1 MNNQHLHF
9 QFPAEPF
16 QRWHVIEDRS
26 LPGSL
31 RFRHPCKPDEKPNP
45 KENFGVSELSARLEH
60 AGVEYIRIALGNDA
74 RSFDWAFLML
84 SGSPPGVEVPG
95 DGRWYPVIPW
105 VRDDGFYAVAMRKP
119 MPYQDAC
126 HLFGFDIPEGKPSV
140 PKRIKRDVARGITS
154 LFGELLETRE
164 LNQWDLL
171 HTVMLADGKTTF
183 EVATYNP
190 GNRWPD
196 AWTSGAALA
205 SRRAGAILTGHLVQV
220 GDLIQIT
227 GAMPN
232 GQIKANCLIWDI
244 EHDLVVWDVK
254 PELRAWQGQ
263 IYLSVLNELHGG
275 PAHLDVQTASNLD
288 LAKVRDHKLIR
299 YLCQEYACDV
309 FDLMRDDERVKE
321 EIGFYNPASWVDENG
336 SPVVSENRWKLWR
349 MYAAGLPAMQFR
361 NCRDA
366 FYRTQ
371 MESPE
376 NTDPDRFRIRF
387 REPQDLMTVK
397 PQQLAGVAVRGYLF
411 PEPFVFDQKGYP
423 HWERSTL
430 PDVDSVYLGGFE
442 GEFISLRN
450 PNASHRESGKL
461 RGRRLQ
467 RFAGI
472 DRGAVMF
479 VHLGFAASPE
489 GTPGMAKSFNGAD
502 FDDSVLALLD
512 PEIVKHWKALP
523 EYPRV
528 VAAPAVVKVINDG
541 DALFDRHPTVVEY
554 DGDYVT
560 RMLYDARQGQTGIG
574 YVVNS
579 ITWFN
584 LLWLN
589 RESIVSELRQ
599 MQPNSQVAAAIHWME
614 EELPRS
620 RMPMVASRL
629 EGIIDAIKLNGSSI
643 NWVSGVITE
652 FRETCPVAPK
662 FWWQG
667 GYQGLGRI
675 FRDRLENGHAPI
687 SVTTPMDVAH
697 EEWIDLFQKARQF
710 ADKESWRHCW
720 RVPPEIRGFPTRP
733 EAAPAARDFWMFYN
747 RTREAKKAE
756 FLKAGNDHRGR
767 KVTSEQEAGI
777 AAYLYA
783 EEEVHN
789 RIKASGMYLEIYAE
803 LVKLVF
809 DRGMTLEPPRNSD
822 GTVKPVADG
831 ILGGPHTLDG
841 LLDIARAAGVTRRHV
856 PLTWESDRVRADYGD
871 LNLDIVVE
879 ATLVRMAGSTPN
891 PASWIG
897 IVDLPNGNYRLEHGL
912 VVTKDTI
919 EAPPQ
924 EPAVALVAV
933 SGLEQRLRD
942 ERLKREDRQRIE
954 AELKA
959 FRAQICT
966 GVTIKPV
973 TYRNPRSREDE
984 PGAEVFLEGTSEP
997 FGWISPAHLPLVKSE
1012 LTGVLVSD
1020 GPYTFKVL
1028 CPLVRKDQPVASPP
1042 PVVVQDV
1049 TTHAV
1054 KDVPVQVVK
1063 PPSLNTRRVLSLDV
1077 VNGWQFKLSC
1087 GTATQAEF
1095 CNWMARAG
1103 SGATARPTTVVRRG
1117 VSEPAVAVYLDGQ
1130 KEQFGWIAKTDLSAV
1145 RQELHGCLV
1154 RKSTYTLSFICEV

>member
-1 MNNQHLHF
+1 VNYQHLHY

-26 LPGSL
+26 LPHPL
-31 RFRHPCKPDEKPNP
+31 RFRHPCKPAEKPDP
-45 KENFGVSELSARLEH
+45 KVNFGVSELSARLEH

-74 RSFDWAFLML
+74 KSFDWAFCMI
-84 SGSPPGVEVPG
+84 SGALPGVEVPG
-95 DGRWYPVIPW
+95 DGHWYPVIPW
-105 VRDDGFYAVAMRKP
+105 VRDDGFYAVGMREP
-119 MPYQDAC
+119 MPFRDAC
-126 HLFGFDIPEGKPSV
+126 HLFGFDIPAGKPSV
-140 PKRIKRDVARGITS
+140 PKRIKRDVARGLTS
-154 LFGELLETRE
+154 LFGELIETRQ

-205 SRRAGAILTGHLVQV
+205 SPRGGAILTGHPVQI

-254 PELRAWQGQ
+254 QELRAWQGQ

-321 EIGFYNPASWVDENG
+321 EIGFYNPASWADEDGN
-336 SPVVSENRWKLWR
+336 PVLSENRWKLWR

-376 NTDPDRFRIRF
+376 NSDPDRFRIRF

-397 PQQLAGVAVRGYLF
+397 ADELAGAAVRRYLF
-411 PEPFVFDQKGYP
+411 PEPFVFDKQGYP

-430 PDVDSVYLGGFE
+430 PNVDSVYLGGFD

-479 VHLGFAASPE
+479 VHLGFAASLE
-489 GTPGMAKSFNGAD
+489 GAPGMAKSFNGAD

-512 PEIVKHWKALP
+512 PEIVKHWKTLP
-523 EYPRV
+523 EYHWVMATPTE
-528 VAAPAVVKVINDG
+528 VKVIDDG
-541 DALFDRHPTVVEY
+541 DALFDRHPKVQEY
-554 DGDYVT
+554 DDYYVT
-560 RMLYDARQGQTGIG
+560 CMLNDAKRGQTGIG
-574 YVVNS
+574 YVVNA

-589 RESIVSELRQ
+589 RESIVAELRR
-599 MQPNSQVAAAIHWME
+599 MQPSSQVAAAIHWME

-629 EGIIDAIKLNGSSI
+629 EEIIDAIKLNGSSI

-652 FRETCPVAPK
+652 FRNSCPVAPK

-667 GYQGLGRI
+667 GYQGQGRI
-675 FRDRLENGHAPI
+675 PRDRLENGNAPI
-687 SVTTPMDVAH
+687 PVTTPMDVAR
-697 EEWIDLFQKARQF
+697 EDWIELFQKARWF
-710 ADKESWRHCW
+710 ADKESWKRCW
-720 RVPPEIRGFPTRP
+720 RVPPEIRSFPTRP
-733 EAAPAARDFWMFYN
+733 EAAPAARDFWLFYN

-756 FLKAGNDHRGR
+756 FLKAGKDHRGK

-809 DRGMTLEPPRNSD
+809 DRGMTLEPPRNPD

-841 LLDIARAAGVTRRHV
+841 LLDISRAAGVARRYV
-856 PLTWESDRVRADYGD
+856 PLTWESERVRADYGD
-871 LNLDIVVE
+871 LSLDIIVE
-879 ATLVRMAGSTPN
+879 DTLVRISGSTSN
-891 PASWIG
+891 STSWIG
-897 IVDLPNGNYRLEHGL
+897 IVDLPDGQYRVEHGL
-912 VVTKDTI
+912 VVTEDTS
-919 EAPPQ
+919 EGPPQ
-924 EPAVALVAV
+924 GPAVALLAV
-933 SGLEQRLRD
+933 NGFEQRLRD
-942 ERLKREDRQRIE
+942 DRLKQEDRQRIE
-954 AELKA
+954 EELKA
-959 FRAQICT
+959 FRAQVCN

-973 TYRNPRSREDE
+973 TYRNPETEEDE
-984 PGAEVFLEGTSEP
+984 AGAEVFLEGTSEP
-997 FGWISPAHLPLVKSE
+997 LGWISREHLPLVRSE
-1012 LTGVLVSD
+1012 LTGVLVS
-1020 GPYTFKVL
+1020 GGQYTLKVL
-1028 CPLVRKDQPVASPP
+1028 CPI
-1042 PVVVQDV
+1042 
-1049 TTHAV
+1049 
-1054 KDVPVQVVK
+1054 PVQ
-1063 PPSLNTRRVLSLDV
+1063 
-1077 VNGWQFKLSC
+1077 
-1087 GTATQAEF
+1087 GTH
-1095 CNWMARAG
+1095 
-1103 SGATARPTTVVRRG
+1103 S
-1117 VSEPAVAVYLDGQ
+1117 
-1130 KEQFGWIAKTDLSAV
+1130 
-1145 RQELHGCLV
+1145 
-1154 RKSTYTLSFICEV
+1154 

>member
-1 MNNQHLHF
+1 
-9 QFPAEPF
+9 
-16 QRWHVIEDRS
+16 
-26 LPGSL
+26 
-31 RFRHPCKPDEKPNP
+31 
-45 KENFGVSELSARLEH
+45 
-60 AGVEYIRIALGNDA
+60 
-74 RSFDWAFLML
+74 ML
-84 SGSPPGVEVPG
+84 SGITPGVEVPG

-126 HLFGFDIPEGKPSV
+126 HLFGFEIPEGKPSV
-140 PKRIKRDVARGITS
+140 PKRIKRDVARGLTS
-154 LFGELLETRE
+154 LFGELLETRQ
-164 LNQWDLL
+164 LNRWDLL
-171 HTVMLADGKTTF
+171 HTVMLADGKTAI

-190 GNRWPD
+190 GNRWSD

-205 SRRAGAILTGHLVQV
+205 SPRGGAILTGHPVKV

-321 EIGFYNPASWVDENG
+321 EIGFYNPASWADEDGN
-336 SPVVSENRWKLWR
+336 PVINENRWKLWR

-397 PQQLAGVAVRGYLF
+397 PQELAGVAVRRYIF
-411 PEPFVFDQKGYP
+411 PEPFVFDQQGYP

-430 PDVDSVYLGGFE
+430 PDVGSVYLGGFE

-472 DRGAVMF
+472 DRGSVMF

-528 VAAPAVVKVINDG
+528 VAAPAEAKVIDEG
-541 DALFDRHPTVVEY
+541 DALFDRHPKVVEY

-589 RESIVSELRQ
+589 RESIVSDLRQ
-599 MQPNSQVAAAIHWME
+599 MQPNPQVAAAIHWME
-614 EELPRS
+614 EELPTS

-629 EGIIDAIKLNGSSI
+629 EEIIDAIKLNGSSI

-652 FRETCPVAPK
+652 FRETLSAPVRKHISCAALINIGRCG
-662 FWWQG
+662 FVRASTR
-667 GYQGLGRI
+667 GLG
-675 FRDRLENGHAPI
+675 
-687 SVTTPMDVAH
+687 
-697 EEWIDLFQKARQF
+697 
-710 ADKESWRHCW
+710 C
-720 RVPPEIRGFPTRP
+720 
-733 EAAPAARDFWMFYN
+733 
-747 RTREAKKAE
+747 
-756 FLKAGNDHRGR
+756 
-767 KVTSEQEAGI
+767 
-777 AAYLYA
+777 
-783 EEEVHN
+783 
-789 RIKASGMYLEIYAE
+789 GM
-803 LVKLVF
+803 
-809 DRGMTLEPPRNSD
+809 
-822 GTVKPVADG
+822 
-831 ILGGPHTLDG
+831 
-841 LLDIARAAGVTRRHV
+841 
-856 PLTWESDRVRADYGD
+856 
-871 LNLDIVVE
+871 
-879 ATLVRMAGSTPN
+879 
-891 PASWIG
+891 
-897 IVDLPNGNYRLEHGL
+897 
-912 VVTKDTI
+912 
-919 EAPPQ
+919 
-924 EPAVALVAV
+924 
-933 SGLEQRLRD
+933 
-942 ERLKREDRQRIE
+942 
-954 AELKA
+954 
-959 FRAQICT
+959 
-966 GVTIKPV
+966 
-973 TYRNPRSREDE
+973 
-984 PGAEVFLEGTSEP
+984 
-997 FGWISPAHLPLVKSE
+997 
-1012 LTGVLVSD
+1012 
-1020 GPYTFKVL
+1020 
-1028 CPLVRKDQPVASPP
+1028 
-1042 PVVVQDV
+1042 
-1049 TTHAV
+1049 
-1054 KDVPVQVVK
+1054 
-1063 PPSLNTRRVLSLDV
+1063 
-1077 VNGWQFKLSC
+1077 
-1087 GTATQAEF
+1087 
-1095 CNWMARAG
+1095 
-1103 SGATARPTTVVRRG
+1103 
-1117 VSEPAVAVYLDGQ
+1117 
-1130 KEQFGWIAKTDLSAV
+1130 
-1145 RQELHGCLV
+1145 
-1154 RKSTYTLSFICEV
+1154 

>member
-1 MNNQHLHF
+1 MNNQHLHY

-26 LPGSL
+26 LPRSL

-84 SGSPPGVEVPG
+84 SGITPGVEVPG

-126 HLFGFDIPEGKPSV
+126 HLFGFEIPEGKPSV
-140 PKRIKRDVARGITS
+140 PKRIKRDVARGLTS
-154 LFGELLETRE
+154 LFGELLETRQ
-164 LNQWDLL
+164 LNRWDLL
-171 HTVMLADGKTTF
+171 HTVMLADGKTAI

-190 GNRWPD
+190 GNRWSD

-205 SRRAGAILTGHLVQV
+205 SPRGGAILTGHPVKV

-321 EIGFYNPASWVDENG
+321 EIGFYNPASWADEDGN
-336 SPVVSENRWKLWR
+336 PVINENRWKLWR

-397 PQQLAGVAVRGYLF
+397 PQELAGVAVRRYIF
-411 PEPFVFDQKGYP
+411 PEPFVFDQQGYP

-430 PDVDSVYLGGFE
+430 PDVGSVYLGGFE

-472 DRGAVMF
+472 DRGSVMF

-528 VAAPAVVKVINDG
+528 VAAPAEAKVIDEG
-541 DALFDRHPTVVEY
+541 DALFDRHPKVVEY

-589 RESIVSELRQ
+589 RESIVSDLRQ
-599 MQPNSQVAAAIHWME
+599 MQPNPQVAAAIHWME
-614 EELPRS
+614 EELPTS

-629 EGIIDAIKLNGSSI
+629 EEIIDAIKLNGSSI

-675 FRDRLENGHAPI
+675 PRDRLENGHAPI
-687 SVTTPMDVAH
+687 PVNTPMDVAQ
-697 EEWIDLFQKARQF
+697 EEWIALFQKARKF

-720 RVPPEIRGFPTRP
+720 RVPPEIRSFPTRP

-747 RTREAKKAE
+747 RTREAKKVE
-756 FLKAGNDHRGR
+756 FLKAGIDHRRR
-767 KVTSEQEAGI
+767 KVTSEQDAGI

-783 EEEVHN
+783 EEEVHC

-803 LVKLVF
+803 LAKLVF

-822 GTVKPVADG
+822 GTVKPIADG

-879 ATLVRMAGSTPN
+879 DTLVRMAGSTPN

-897 IVDLPNGNYRLEHGL
+897 IVDLPDGNYRLEHGL
-912 VVTKDTI
+912 VVTKDTS
-919 EAPPQ
+919 ESPPR

-959 FRAQICT
+959 FRAQVCN
-966 GVTIKPV
+966 GVTIRPV

-997 FGWISPAHLPLVKSE
+997 FGWISAEHLPLVKSE
-1012 LTGVLVSD
+1012 LTGVLVSN

-1028 CPLVRKDQPVASPP
+1028 CPLVRKDQPSASPP
-1042 PVVVQDV
+1042 PAVVNDLPIQ
-1049 TTHAV
+1049 A
-1054 KDVPVQVVK
+1054 VK
-1063 PPSLNTRRVLSLDV
+1063 PPSLHARRVLCLDV
-1077 VNGWQFKLSC
+1077 VNGWQFKLNC
-1087 GTATQAEF
+1087 GTATGAEYF
-1095 CNWMARAG
+1095 NWMDRVG
-1103 SGATARPTTVVRRG
+1103 SGATARPTTFVRRG

-1130 KEQFGWIAKTDLSAV
+1130 KERFGWIARTNLAAV
-1145 RQELHGCLV
+1145 KEELHGYLASN
-1154 RKSTYTLSFICEV
+1154 STYTLSFICEV

>member
-1 MNNQHLHF
+1 
-9 QFPAEPF
+9 
-16 QRWHVIEDRS
+16 
-26 LPGSL
+26 
-31 RFRHPCKPDEKPNP
+31 
-45 KENFGVSELSARLEH
+45 
-60 AGVEYIRIALGNDA
+60 
-74 RSFDWAFLML
+74 
-84 SGSPPGVEVPG
+84 
-95 DGRWYPVIPW
+95 
-105 VRDDGFYAVAMRKP
+105 
-119 MPYQDAC
+119 
-126 HLFGFDIPEGKPSV
+126 
-140 PKRIKRDVARGITS
+140 
-154 LFGELLETRE
+154 
-164 LNQWDLL
+164 
-171 HTVMLADGKTTF
+171 
-183 EVATYNP
+183 
-190 GNRWPD
+190 
-196 AWTSGAALA
+196 
-205 SRRAGAILTGHLVQV
+205 
-220 GDLIQIT
+220 
-227 GAMPN
+227 
-232 GQIKANCLIWDI
+232 
-244 EHDLVVWDVK
+244 
-254 PELRAWQGQ
+254 
-263 IYLSVLNELHGG
+263 
-275 PAHLDVQTASNLD
+275 
-288 LAKVRDHKLIR
+288 
-299 YLCQEYACDV
+299 
-309 FDLMRDDERVKE
+309 
-321 EIGFYNPASWVDENG
+321 
-336 SPVVSENRWKLWR
+336 
-349 MYAAGLPAMQFR
+349 
-361 NCRDA
+361 
-366 FYRTQ
+366 
-371 MESPE
+371 
-376 NTDPDRFRIRF
+376 
-387 REPQDLMTVK
+387 
-397 PQQLAGVAVRGYLF
+397 
-411 PEPFVFDQKGYP
+411 
-423 HWERSTL
+423 
-430 PDVDSVYLGGFE
+430 
-442 GEFISLRN
+442 
-450 PNASHRESGKL
+450 
-461 RGRRLQ
+461 
-467 RFAGI
+467 
-472 DRGAVMF
+472 
-479 VHLGFAASPE
+479 
-489 GTPGMAKSFNGAD
+489 
-502 FDDSVLALLD
+502 
-512 PEIVKHWKALP
+512 
-523 EYPRV
+523 
-528 VAAPAVVKVINDG
+528 
-541 DALFDRHPTVVEY
+541 
-554 DGDYVT
+554 
-560 RMLYDARQGQTGIG
+560 
-574 YVVNS
+574 
-579 ITWFN
+579 
-584 LLWLN
+584 
-589 RESIVSELRQ
+589 
-599 MQPNSQVAAAIHWME
+599 
-614 EELPRS
+614 
-620 RMPMVASRL
+620 
-629 EGIIDAIKLNGSSI
+629 
-643 NWVSGVITE
+643 
-652 FRETCPVAPK
+652 
-662 FWWQG
+662 
-667 GYQGLGRI
+667 
-675 FRDRLENGHAPI
+675 
-687 SVTTPMDVAH
+687 MDVAQ
-697 EEWIDLFQKARQF
+697 EEWIALFQKARQF

-720 RVPPEIRGFPTRP
+720 RVPPDIRSFPTRP

-756 FLKAGNDHRGR
+756 FLKAGIDHRGR
-767 KVTSEQEAGI
+767 KVTNEQEAGI

-879 ATLVRMAGSTPN
+879 DTLVRMAGSTPN

>member
-1 MNNQHLHF
+1 MNYQHLHF

-26 LPGSL
+26 LPHL
-31 RFRHPCKPDEKPNP
+31 RRFRHPCKPDEKPNP

-84 SGSPPGVEVPG
+84 SGISPGVEVPG

-140 PKRIKRDVARGITS
+140 PKRIKRDVARGLTS

-190 GNRWPD
+190 SNRWPE

-205 SRRAGAILTGHLVQV
+205 SPRGGAILTGHPVKV

-321 EIGFYNPASWVDENG
+321 EIGFYNPTSWVDENG
-336 SPVVSENRWKLWR
+336 NPVMSDNRWKLWR

-397 PQQLAGVAVRGYLF
+397 LQELAGVAVRRYLF
-411 PEPFVFDQKGYP
+411 PEPFVFDQQGYP

-523 EYPRV
+523 EYPKV
-528 VAAPAVVKVINDG
+528 LATPTAVKVINDG

-589 RESIVSELRQ
+589 RESIAVELRQ
-599 MQPNSQVAAAIHWME
+599 MQPDSQVAAAIHWMD

-629 EGIIDAIKLNGSSI
+629 EEIIDAIKLNGSSI
-643 NWVSGVITE
+643 DWVSGVITE
-652 FRETCPVAPK
+652 FRNTCPVAPK

-675 FRDRLENGHAPI
+675 PRDRLENGHAPI
-687 SVTTPMDVAH
+687 PVTTPMDVAQ
-697 EEWIDLFQKARQF
+697 EEWIALFQKARQF
-710 ADKESWRHCW
+710 AAKESWRHCW
-720 RVPPEIRGFPTRP
+720 RVPPEIRSFPTRP

-756 FLKAGNDHRGR
+756 FLQAGKDHRGKR
-767 KVTSEQEAGI
+767 ITDEQEAGI

-803 LVKLVF
+803 LVKLIF
-809 DRGMTLEPPRNSD
+809 DRGLTLEPPRNSD
-822 GTVKPVADG
+822 GTVKPIADG

-856 PLTWESDRVRADYGD
+856 PLTWESDRVRADYGN

-879 ATLVRMAGSTPN
+879 DTLVRMAGSTPN

-912 VVTKDTI
+912 VVTKDTS
-919 EAPPQ
+919 EPSPQ

-959 FRAQICT
+959 FRAQVCN

-997 FGWISPAHLPLVKSE
+997 FGWISAGHLPLVKSE
-1012 LTGVLVSD
+1012 LTGVLVSA

-1028 CPLVRKDQPVASPP
+1028 CPLVRKDPPVASPQP
-1042 PVVVQDV
+1042 AVVNDA

-1054 KDVPVQVVK
+1054 KPL
-1063 PPSLNTRRVLSLDV
+1063 SLQAKRVLSLDV
-1077 VNGWQFKLSC
+1077 VNGWQFKLNC
-1087 GTATQAEF
+1087 GTATQGEF
-1095 CNWMARAG
+1095 ITWMARAG
-1103 SGATARPTTVVRRG
+1103 SGATARPTTFVRRG

-1130 KEQFGWIAKTDLSAV
+1130 KERFGWIAKTHLAAV
-1145 RQELHGCLV
+1145 TQELHGCLA
-1154 RKSTYTLSFICEV
+1154 RNSTYTLSFICEV